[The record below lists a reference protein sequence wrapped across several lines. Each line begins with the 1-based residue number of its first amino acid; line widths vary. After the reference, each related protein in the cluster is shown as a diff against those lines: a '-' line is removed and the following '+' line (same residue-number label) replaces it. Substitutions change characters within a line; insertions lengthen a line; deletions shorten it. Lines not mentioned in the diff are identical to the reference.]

1 MEGREEII
9 RRWFAMWLEGK
20 DQGIREIFAE
30 DCVYVES
37 WGPIYHGMQA
47 VEHWFSEWNTRGKV
61 VTWEIRQ
68 FFHQGDQTVV
78 EWYFQ
83 DQMEDGRAENFDG
96 VSLIRWEK
104 DGKIGALK
112 EFGCKLPHYDPY
124 ETGEKAQLQNEDM
137 WT

>member
-37 WGPIYHGMQA
+37 WGPIYHGVQA

-78 EWYFQ
+78 EWYFRTRWRT
-83 DQMEDGRAENFDG
+83 DGPRILTESPSSDGRRMERLG
-96 VSLIRWEK
+96 R
-104 DGKIGALK
+104 
-112 EFGCKLPHYDPY
+112 
-124 ETGEKAQLQNEDM
+124 
-137 WT
+137 